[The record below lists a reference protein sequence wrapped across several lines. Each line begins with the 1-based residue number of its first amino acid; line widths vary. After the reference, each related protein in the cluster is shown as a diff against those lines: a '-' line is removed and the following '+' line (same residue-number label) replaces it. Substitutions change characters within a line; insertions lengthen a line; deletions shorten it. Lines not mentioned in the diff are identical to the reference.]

1 MVTGQI
7 AVFDASSLIALTQID
22 RLWLL
27 PRLFQTVVVPPAVA
41 LEAVGTVGAPTWF
54 VSHAPPSPIDVRILE
69 ASLDAGETEA
79 IAVALALGAEVVLD
93 DLPARRLALELGL
106 PVVGVIG
113 LILRAKRHG
122 LVATVRPDLE
132 ALRLHGF
139 FLSDRLVK
147 HALSDANETD

>member
-1 MVTGQI
+1 MVTGRI
-7 AVFDASSLIALTQID
+7 AAFDASSLIALTQID

-27 PRLFQTVVVPPAVA
+27 PRLFETVVVPPVVA
-41 LEAVGTVGAPTWF
+41 REAVGTVGAPNWF
-54 VSHAPPSPIDVRILE
+54 VSHPPPSPIDVRILE

-93 DLPARRLALELGL
+93 DLSARRLAGELGL

-122 LVATVRPDLE
+122 FVETVRPDIE
-132 ALRLHGF
+132 ALRHHGF

-147 HALSDANETD
+147 QALIDAEETD